1 MLGFALVNFIF
12 ILYPNSYVYIKYA
25 MLKSLNVNLISFML
39 NEVLFFMK
47 LFAMY
52 I

>member
-1 MLGFALVNFIF
+1 
-12 ILYPNSYVYIKYA
+12 

-47 LFAMY
+47 LFSMY